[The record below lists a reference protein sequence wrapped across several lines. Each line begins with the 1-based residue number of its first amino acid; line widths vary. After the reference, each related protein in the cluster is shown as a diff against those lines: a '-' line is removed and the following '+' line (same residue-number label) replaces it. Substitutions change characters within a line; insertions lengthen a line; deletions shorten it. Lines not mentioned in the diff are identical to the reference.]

1 MGYSWRGCGVPVRK
15 TKALRRVRLCSKG
28 KESRWTGFSH
38 RWAERDLISRPTLWC
53 GDYRRDWMGGCYGL
67 QVRGWGG
74 FDEAVAMGIGE
85 MDGPERDLESEVSTA
100 WCLTCKDSRMT
111 H

>member
-1 MGYSWRGCGVPVRK
+1 MGYGWRGCRVPVRK

-28 KESRWTGFSH
+28 KESLWTGFSH
-38 RWAERDLISRPTLWC
+38 RCAERDLISQLTVWS
-53 GDYRRDWMGGCYGL
+53 GDYRTGWEAVTGI
-67 QVRGWGG
+67 QIRGWGG

-100 WCLTCKDSRMT
+100 RCLTCKDSRMT